1 MINNDIFSMKKC
13 IKSNNKRLH
22 KSIMKKIEQKEITK
36 YKLAEKIGIANST
49 LSEQLKR
56 LADGKGVMTDTLFR
70 IMSALDM
77 ELKDLIK

>member
-1 MINNDIFSMKKC
+1 MTNIKKYN
-13 IKSNNKRLH
+13 KKLYSN
-22 KSIMKKIEQKEITK
+22 IIKKIEF
-36 YKLAEKIGIANST
+36 EKIT
-49 LSEQLKR
+49 LNDISNKIGVSQSAISQQLKR

>member
-1 MINNDIFSMKKC
+1 MINIKKYN
-13 IKSNNKRLH
+13 KKLYSN
-22 KSIMKKIEQKEITK
+22 IIKKIEF
-36 YKLAEKIGIANST
+36 EKIT
-49 LSEQLKR
+49 LNDISNKIGVSQSAISQQLKR